1 MPSSTIFPSTGLME
15 PIPSESPVEFAPP
28 LKRVRAHSSVEKSS
42 LVEHSHPPTPVQ
54 DTIID
59 QTWLDTPAYHALRLR
74 TQGKNAKPVRLLGI
88 SLFDGVGSF
97 WQLFSPF
104 EKSLFNWVAQ
114 FSSETDPKCMS
125 VLRHRF
131 PKLQHLG
138 DVRELDFEHLQGIIY
153 AHSGQFDAVV
163 LAGGSPCQ
171 QISAAGLSKDG
182 LAGKDSSLFWHFTRV
197 AQDVESICRVHNRP
211 LWRLFENVVGTRST
225 VDTMSQH
232 IGFAPVHVDAADF
245 GWTSR
250 KRLVWCD
257 AFVPDEWK
265 EFINTESF
273 PTHGWHTLNIPR
285 RRRKLPPLGSIF

>member
-1 MPSSTIFPSTGLME
+1 MI
-15 PIPSESPVEFAPP
+15 V
-28 LKRVRAHSSVEKSS
+28 
-42 LVEHSHPPTPVQ
+42 
-54 DTIID
+54 D
-59 QTWLDTPAYHALRLR
+59 QTWLTSMAYQTLRSR
-74 TQGKNAKPVRLLGI
+74 TQGANGKPVRLLGI
-88 SLFDGVGSF
+88 PLFDGIGAF
-97 WQLFSPF
+97 WQLFAPF
-104 EKSLFNWVAQ
+104 EKTIFNWVAQ
-114 FSSETDPKCMS
+114 LSSETDSACLA
-125 VLRHRF
+125 VLKHRF
-131 PKLQHLG
+131 PKLQHMG
-138 DVRELDFEHLQGIIY
+138 DIRGLDMEYWQSILY

-171 QISAAGLSKDG
+171 QLSAAGLSREG
-182 LAGKDSSLFWHFTRV
+182 LAGKDSSLFWHMTRIAHDLEQV
-197 AQDVESICRVHNRP
+197 CRAHNKP

-225 VDTMSQH
+225 VDTMSQN